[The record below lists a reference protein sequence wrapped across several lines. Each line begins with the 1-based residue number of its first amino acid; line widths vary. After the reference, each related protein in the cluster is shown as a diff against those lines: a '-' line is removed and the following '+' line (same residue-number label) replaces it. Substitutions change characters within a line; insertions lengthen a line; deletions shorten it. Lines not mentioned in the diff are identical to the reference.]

1 MMAPP
6 MILLLK
12 PVMLAFVKSDAVK
25 KLILDCVKKL
35 VQSTDNEIDD
45 KLAGLLEAAMFPK
58 KEGE

>member
-1 MMAPP
+1 

-12 PVMLAFVKSDAVK
+12 PVMLAFAKSDAVK

-35 VQSTDNEIDD
+35 VQSTDNKIDD
-45 KLAGLLEAAMFPK
+45 KLAGLLETAMFPA

>member
-1 MMAPP
+1 
-6 MILLLK
+6 MILLLE

-45 KLAGLLEAAMFPK
+45 KLAGLLEAAMFPPK
-58 KEGE
+58 QGE